1 MRKLRVVFSIM
12 RALTFAV
19 LLAVPA
25 AAAAQAADTLTGR
38 VTDAVG
44 QPIAAAT
51 VEITELGRRTTTATD
66 GSFRLALPP
75 GRYTVAVRRSGFA
88 PVVRDVRLSG
98 SVAVDVALTPSPFQL
113 EPVTVTATR
122 SPVAAD
128 ASPLPFSALAGDQL
142 RRAQG
147 VSLAHVLEALP
158 GLRTLS
164 TGAQIGKPV
173 IRGLSGPRVL
183 VLENGSRLEDYS
195 WSDEDG
201 PSVETGFVRR
211 VEVIRGP
218 ASVLYG
224 SDALGGV
231 INVISE
237 QLPDAAGGPKFM
249 RTGYQLSL
257 ASNNAEIGLAG
268 RAEGAR
274 GTLGWRL
281 AGVGRFASALHT
293 PAGELE
299 NTGFGSASAEAVA
312 GWRGPRGGLSVR
324 VAHYGGEFKLL
335 EANGPDTSSTE
346 EGGPERKLGDER
358 LQVRGERVS
367 GSWRLVA
374 QGQFQRHSLIEV
386 SDDTVPGGGGS
397 QTETEAFNLLLQTA
411 SLDLLAHHG
420 TGALRGTL
428 GLSGVGQWN
437 DASGRIPLVPD
448 ARIASGAAFAF
459 EQLAFGGGRWS
470 LLAGARVDARR
481 LNADAD
487 TALAMTAQA
496 RNATAWSGD
505 LGIVFRP
512 AADVAVS
519 ANVGRAWR
527 APTLFEL
534 FSNGP
539 HLGEARYE
547 RGDAT
552 LVPEAGRSVDVG
564 VRLGG
569 HRVRLELAAYQHA
582 ISDYIYIRPDTVFID
597 SLRVYQHAQAD
608 AELIGTEV
616 SLEAELVPGFTA
628 RARLDGVRGTNLT
641 AHEPL
646 PLVPP
651 LRTGVTL
658 VWRDAV
664 QLDVDTYAR
673 QDRPNSLDIQTAG
686 YTLVHVSASRE
697 ITLFGRAMRLDVGM
711 RNAFNTSYR
720 SFLSRYKEFALDP
733 GRNLIIR
740 LSAGD
745 VE

>member
-1 MRKLRVVFSIM
+1 MRS
-12 RALTFAV
+12 LTFAV

-25 AAAAQAADTLTGR
+25 VAAAQTADTLTGR
-38 VTDAVG
+38 VTDQAG
-44 QPIAAAT
+44 QPIPLAT
-51 VEITELGRRTTTATD
+51 VEITDLGRSVTTATD
-66 GSFRLALPP
+66 GTFRVALPP
-75 GRYTVAVRRSGFA
+75 GRYTVVIRRAGFA
-88 PVVRDVRLSG
+88 PVVRGVTLSG
-98 SVAVDVALTPSPFQL
+98 AVVLPLDVALTPSPFQL

-128 ASPLPFSALAGDQL
+128 ASPLPVAVLAGDQL
-142 RRAQG
+142 RQARG

-237 QLPDAAGGPKFM
+237 ALPDAAGGRRFM
-249 RTGYQLSL
+249 RTGFTLSG
-257 ASNNAEIGLAG
+257 ASNNAEIGVAG

-274 GTLGWRL
+274 GTFGWRV
-281 AGVGRFASALHT
+281 AGVGRLAGPLHT
-293 PAGELE
+293 PAGELD
-299 NTGFGSASAEAVA
+299 NTGFGSMNAEAAA
-312 GWRGPRGGLSVR
+312 GWRGQHGGLSFR

-335 EANGPDTSSTE
+335 EANGPDTATTKK
-346 EGGPERKLGDER
+346 EGGPARKLADER
-358 LQVRGERVS
+358 LQVNGERVA
-367 GSWRLVA
+367 GSWRLAA

-397 QTETEAFNLLLQTA
+397 LTESEAFNLLLQTA

-420 TGALRGTL
+420 ANALHGTL
-428 GLSGVGQWN
+428 GVSTVAQWN
-437 DASGRIPLVPD
+437 DASGRIALVPD
-448 ARIASGAAFAF
+448 ARVASAAAFAF
-459 EQLAFGGGRWS
+459 EQLALAGGRWS

-481 LNADAD
+481 LTADAD
-487 TALAMTAQA
+487 TALGMGAQS

-505 LGIVFRP
+505 VGVVWRP
-512 AADVAVS
+512 AADVAAS
-519 ANVGRAWR
+519 ANLGRAWR

-534 FSNGP
+534 FANGP

-552 LVPEAGRSVDVG
+552 LAAESGRSVDVG
-564 VRLGG
+564 VRVGG
-569 HRVRLELAAYQHA
+569 RRVRAELAAYHHR
-582 ISDYIYIRPDTVFID
+582 ISNYIYIRPDTVFID
-597 SLRVYQHAQAD
+597 SLRVYQYAQAQ
-608 AELIGTEV
+608 AELLGAEASVEGEV
-616 SLEAELVPGFTA
+616 LPGFTA
-628 RARLDGVRGTNLT
+628 RARVDGVRGTNLS

-658 VWRDAV
+658 AWRDALEV
-664 QLDVDTYAR
+664 DVDAYAR
-673 QDRPNSLDIQTAG
+673 QTRPNPLDIQTAG
-686 YTLVHVSASRE
+686 YTLVHVSAGRA
-697 ITLFGRAMRLDVGM
+697 ITLFGRPMRLDVAV
-711 RNAFNTSYR
+711 RNLFNASYR

-733 GRNLIIR
+733 GRNLIVR

-745 VE
+745 VD

>member
-1 MRKLRVVFSIM
+1 M
-12 RALTFAV
+12 RALTLAV
-19 LLAVPA
+19 LIALLVSVPG
-25 AAAAQAADTLTGR
+25 AAAAQTADTLTGR
-38 VTDAVG
+38 VTDASG

-51 VEITELGRRTTTATD
+51 IEISELGRGTSTAAD
-66 GSFRLALPP
+66 GSFRVVLPP
-75 GRYTVAVRRSGFA
+75 GRYTVVIRRTGFA
-88 PVVRDVRLSG
+88 PTVRDAVLPG
-98 SVAVDVALTPSPFQL
+98 SARIDVALAPSPFQL

-128 ASPLPFSALAGDQL
+128 ASPLPVSQLSGAQL
-142 RRAQG
+142 RQARG
-147 VSLAHVLEALP
+147 ISLAHVVEALP
-158 GLRTLS
+158 GVRTLS

-173 IRGLSGPRVL
+173 IRGLSGSRIL

-201 PSVETGFVRR
+201 PSIETGFVRR

-237 QLPDAAGGPKFM
+237 QLPDAAAGPKFM

-274 GTLGWRL
+274 GTFGWRV

-299 NTGFGSASAEAVA
+299 NTGFGSANAEATA
-312 GWRGPRGGLSVR
+312 GWRSPHGSLSFR

-335 EANGPDTSSTE
+335 EANGPDTSGTE
-346 EGGPERKLGDER
+346 EGGPERELGDER

-397 QTETEAFNLLLQTA
+397 QTETEAFNLLLSTA
-411 SLDLLAHHG
+411 SLDVLAHHAAG
-420 TGALRGTL
+420 SLRGTI
-428 GLSGVGQWN
+428 GLSGVAQSN

-448 ARIASGAAFAF
+448 ARIASGAVFAF
-459 EQLAFGGGRWS
+459 EQLALAGGRWS
-470 LLAGARVDARR
+470 VLAGARVDARR
-481 LNADAD
+481 LTADAD
-487 TALAMTAQA
+487 TALAMTAQT

-505 LGIVFRP
+505 LGIVWRP
-512 AADVAVS
+512 GAAVVLS

-547 RGDAT
+547 KGDAA

-564 VRLGG
+564 LRVGG
-569 HRVRLELAAYQHA
+569 PRVHAELAVYQHR
-582 ISDYIYIRPDTVFID
+582 ISDYIFIRPDTVFID
-597 SLRVYQHAQAD
+597 SLRVYQYEQAD
-608 AELIGTEV
+608 AELVGAEA
-616 SLEAELVPGFTA
+616 SLEVEIVPGLVA
-628 RARLDGVRGTNLT
+628 RTRVDGVRGTNLG

-651 LRTGVTL
+651 LRTGFSVA
-658 VWRDAV
+658 WRDV
-664 QLDVDTYAR
+664 DLDVDTYAR
-673 QDRPNSLDIQTAG
+673 QDRPNPLDIQTAG
-686 YTLVHVSASRE
+686 YTLVHLSAGRE
-697 ITLFGRAMRLDVGM
+697 IKLFGRAMHLDVAV
-711 RNAFNTSYR
+711 RNLFNTSYR

-745 VE
+745 VD

>member
-1 MRKLRVVFSIM
+1 M
-12 RALTFAV
+12 RALL
-19 LLAVPA
+19 LLALIVLPG
-25 AAAAQAADTLTGR
+25 AAAAQVGGR
-38 VTDAVG
+38 VTDQGG
-44 QPIAAAT
+44 QPVVAAT
-51 VEITELGRRTTTATD
+51 VEITDLGRSVTTGAD
-66 GSFRLALPP
+66 GAFRLALPP
-75 GRYTVAVRRSGFA
+75 GRYTLVIRRTGFA
-88 PVVRDVRLSG
+88 PAVREIVVAG
-98 SVAVDVALTPSPFQL
+98 PQTIDVALEPTAFRL

-122 SPVAAD
+122 SPVATEG
-128 ASPLPFSALAGDQL
+128 SPLPVASLAGPAL

-147 VSLAHVLEALP
+147 VSLAHVLEGLP

-173 IRGLSGPRVL
+173 IRGLTGSRVL

-237 QLPDAAGGPKFM
+237 PLPEAAGGSRVL
-249 RTGYQLSL
+249 RTGFTVSG
-257 ASNNAEIGLAG
+257 ATNNAEIGLAG

-274 GTLGWRL
+274 GTFGWRV

-299 NTGFGSASAEAVA
+299 NTGFGSANGEAVA
-312 GWRGPRGGLSVR
+312 GWRGDRGGLSLR

-335 EANGPDTSSTE
+335 EANGPDTASAE
-346 EGGPERKLGDER
+346 EEGPERKVGDER
-358 LQVRGERVS
+358 VQVTGERVT
-367 GSWRLVA
+367 GPWRLVA
-374 QGQFQRHSLIEV
+374 KGQLQRHSLIEM
-386 SDDTVPGGGGS
+386 SDDTVPGGGGAMGES
-397 QTETEAFNLLLQTA
+397 EAFNLLLQTA

-420 TGALRGTL
+420 AGTPLHGTL
-428 GLSGVGQWN
+428 GVSGLAQSN
-437 DASGRIPLVPD
+437 DAKGRIPLVPD
-448 ARIASGAAFAF
+448 ARIGSVAGFLF
-459 EQLAFGGGRWS
+459 EQVGLGRVSLVAGG
-470 LLAGARVDARR
+470 RVDARR
-481 LNADAD
+481 LSADAD
-487 TALAMTAQA
+487 TALGMGAQT

-505 LGIVFRP
+505 LGLVWRP
-512 AADVAVS
+512 GAAVAASV
-519 ANVGRAWR
+519 NVGRAWR

-534 FSNGP
+534 FANGP

-547 RGDAT
+547 RGDST

-569 HRVRLELAAYQHA
+569 RHVRAELAVYHNR
-582 ISDYIYIRPDTVFID
+582 ISKYVYILPTAQFID
-597 SLRVYQHAQAD
+597 SLRVYQYAQAD
-608 AELIGTEV
+608 AELLGAEA
-616 SLEAELVPGFTA
+616 SLEAEVLPGITVSA
-628 RARLDGVRGTNLT
+628 RVDGVRGTNLT

-651 LRTGVTL
+651 VRGVIEL
-658 VWRDAV
+658 DWHSAFEI
-664 QLDVDTYAR
+664 DVDGYAR
-673 QDRPNSLDIQTAG
+673 QNRPNPLDIQTGG
-686 YTLVHVSASRE
+686 YTLVNASAGRE
-697 ITLFGRAMRLDVGM
+697 VTLFGRAMRLDLAV
-711 RNAFNTSYR
+711 RNLFNTSYR

-733 GRNLIIR
+733 GRNLIVR

-745 VE
+745 VD

>member
-1 MRKLRVVFSIM
+1 M

-25 AAAAQAADTLTGR
+25 AAAAQTADTLSGR
-38 VTDAVG
+38 VTDQTG
-44 QPIAAAT
+44 RPIPVAT
-51 VEITELGRRTTTATD
+51 VEITELGRSVTTGTD
-66 GSFRLALPP
+66 GMFRVALPP
-75 GRYTVAVRRSGFA
+75 GRYTVVIRRAGFA
-88 PVVRDVRLSG
+88 PVVRGVKLSG
-98 SVAVDVALTPSPFQL
+98 AVAPPLDVALTPSPFQL
-113 EPVTVTATR
+113 EPVTVTSTR

-128 ASPLPFSALAGDQL
+128 ASPLPVAVLAGDQL
-142 RRAQG
+142 RQARG

-237 QLPDAAGGPKFM
+237 GLPDATGGPRFV
-249 RTGYQLSL
+249 RTGFTLSG
-257 ASNNAEIGLAG
+257 ATNNAEIGVAG

-274 GTLGWRL
+274 GMFGWRV
-281 AGVGRFASALHT
+281 AGVGRFAGPLHT
-293 PAGELE
+293 PAGELD
-299 NTGFGSASAEAVA
+299 NTGFGSMNAEAAA
-312 GWRGPRGGLSVR
+312 GWRGQRGGLSFR

-335 EANGPDTSSTE
+335 EANGPDTTGTE
-346 EGGPERKLGDER
+346 QGGPERKLGDER
-358 LQVRGERVS
+358 LQIRGERVA

-397 QTETEAFNLLLQTA
+397 LTESEAFNLLLQTA

-420 TGALRGTL
+420 TSGLRGTL
-428 GLSGVGQWN
+428 GVSTVGQWN
-437 DASGRIPLVPD
+437 DASGRIALVPD
-448 ARIASGAAFAF
+448 ARVASAAAFAF
-459 EQLAFGGGRWS
+459 EQLALAGGRWS

-481 LNADAD
+481 LTADAD
-487 TALAMTAQA
+487 TALGMGAQS

-505 LGIVFRP
+505 VGVVWRP
-512 AADVAVS
+512 AADVAAS
-519 ANVGRAWR
+519 ANLGRAWR

-534 FSNGP
+534 FANGP

-552 LVPEAGRSVDVG
+552 LVPESGRSVDVG
-564 VRLGG
+564 VRVGG
-569 HRVRLELAAYQHA
+569 RRVRAELAAYHHR
-582 ISDYIYIRPDTVFID
+582 ISNYIYIRPDTVFID
-597 SLRVYQHAQAD
+597 SLRVYQYAQAQ
-608 AELIGTEV
+608 AELLGAEASV
-616 SLEAELVPGFTA
+616 EAEVVPGFTA
-628 RARLDGVRGTNLT
+628 RARVDGVRGTNRT

-658 VWRDAV
+658 AWRDALEV
-664 QLDVDTYAR
+664 DVDTYAR
-673 QDRPNSLDIQTAG
+673 QTRPNPLDIQTAG
-686 YTLVHVSASRE
+686 YTLVHVSAGRA
-697 ITLFGRAMRLDVGM
+697 ITLFGRPMRLDVAV
-711 RNAFNTSYR
+711 RNLFNASYR

-733 GRNLIIR
+733 GRNLIVR

-745 VE
+745 VD

>member
-1 MRKLRVVFSIM
+1 M
-12 RALTFAV
+12 RALTVVV

-25 AAAAQAADTLTGR
+25 AAPAQTADTLTGH
-38 VTDAVG
+38 VTDQAG
-44 QPIAAAT
+44 QPVPVAT
-51 VEITELGRRTTTATD
+51 IEISDLNRSALTASD
-66 GSFRLALPP
+66 GTFRLLLPP
-75 GRYTVAVRRSGFA
+75 GRYTVVIRRTGFA
-88 PVVRDVRLSG
+88 PVVRDLTLSG
-98 SVAVDVALTPSPFQL
+98 TVALDVTLLSSPFRL

-122 SPVAAD
+122 SPVATEG
-128 ASPLPFSALAGDQL
+128 SPLPVAALGGPEL
-142 RRAQG
+142 RRAQS

-173 IRGLSGPRVL
+173 IRGLTGPRVL

-237 QLPDAAGGPKFM
+237 RLPDAAGGAGLV
-249 RTGYQLSL
+249 RTGFTLSG
-257 ASNNAEIGLAG
+257 ATNNAEIGVAG

-274 GTLGWRL
+274 GTFGWRV
-281 AGVGRFASALHT
+281 AGVGRFAGPLHT
-293 PAGELE
+293 PAGELDH
-299 NTGFGSASAEAVA
+299 TGFGSANGEAVA
-312 GWRGPRGGLSVR
+312 GWRGRRGGLSFR

-335 EANGPDTSSTE
+335 EANGPDTATTKKQ
-346 EGGPERKLGDER
+346 GGPARKLADER
-358 LQVRGERVS
+358 LQVNGERVT
-367 GSWRLVA
+367 GLWRLVA

-397 QTETEAFNLLLQTA
+397 LSETEAFNLLLQTA
-411 SLDLLAHHG
+411 SLDLVAHHG
-420 TGALRGTL
+420 ASALHGTL
-428 GLSGVGQWN
+428 GASVGGQWN
-437 DASGRIPLVPD
+437 DASGRIRLVPD
-448 ARIASGAAFAF
+448 ARIASAAAFAL
-459 EQLAFGGGRWS
+459 EQLALAGGRWS

-481 LNADAD
+481 LSADAD
-487 TALAMTAQA
+487 TALGMGAQT

-505 LGIVFRP
+505 LGVVWRP
-512 AADVAVS
+512 AAEVAVS
-519 ANVGRAWR
+519 ANLGRAWR

-534 FSNGP
+534 FANGP

-569 HRVRLELAAYQHA
+569 RRVRAELAAYHHR
-582 ISDYIYIRPDTVFID
+582 ISRYIHIRPDTVFID
-597 SLRVYQHAQAD
+597 SLRVYQYAQAE
-608 AELIGTEV
+608 AELLGAEV
-616 SLEAELVPGFTA
+616 SLETEVLPGFTA
-628 RARLDGVRGTNLT
+628 RARLDGVRGTNLA

-658 VWRDAV
+658 AWRDALV
-664 QLDVDTYAR
+664 LDVDTYAR
-673 QDRPNSLDIQTAG
+673 QDRPNPLDIQTAG
-686 YTLVHVSASRE
+686 YTLVHVSAGRE
-697 ITLFGRAMRLDVGM
+697 ITLLGRAMRLDVAV
-711 RNAFNTSYR
+711 RNLFNTSYH

-733 GRNLIIR
+733 GRNLIVR
-740 LSAGD
+740 LTAGD
-745 VE
+745 VD

>member
-1 MRKLRVVFSIM
+1 M
-12 RALTFAV
+12 RALTLAV

-25 AAAAQAADTLTGR
+25 AAAAQTADTLTGHI
-38 VTDAVG
+38 TDATG
-44 QPIAAAT
+44 QPISAAT
-51 VEITELGRRTTTATD
+51 VEITELGRRVATAPD

-75 GRYTVAVRRSGFA
+75 GRYTVVIRRTGFA
-88 PVVRDVRLSG
+88 PVVRDVM
-98 SVAVDVALTPSPFQL
+98 VAGAARVDVALTPSPFRL

-122 SPVAAD
+122 SPVAAN
-128 ASPLPFSALAGDQL
+128 ASPLPVSQLAGAQL
-142 RRAQG
+142 RQARG
-147 VSLAHVLEALP
+147 ISLAHVVEALP
-158 GLRTLS
+158 GVRTLS

-231 INVISE
+231 INVLSE
-237 QLPDAAGGPKFM
+237 DLPDAAGGPKFI

-257 ASNNAEIGLAG
+257 ASNNAEIGLGG

-274 GTLGWRL
+274 GTFGWRV

-299 NTGFGSASAEAVA
+299 NTGFGSASAEATA
-312 GWRGPRGGLSVR
+312 GWRGPRGGLSFR

-335 EANGPDTSSTE
+335 EANGPDTSGTE

-374 QGQFQRHSLIEV
+374 QGQFQRHALIEV
-386 SDDTVPGGGGS
+386 SDDTVPGGGS
-397 QTETEAFNLLLQTA
+397 QTESEAFNLLLQTA

-420 TGALRGTL
+420 TGALRGTI
-428 GLSGVGQWN
+428 GVSGVGQWN

-448 ARIASGAAFAF
+448 ARIASGAVFAF
-459 EQLAFGGGRWS
+459 EQLALAGGRWS
-470 LLAGARVDARR
+470 VLAGVRVDARR

-487 TALAMTAQA
+487 TALVMTAQT
-496 RNATAWSGD
+496 RDATAWSGD

-512 AADVAVS
+512 AAEVAVS

-547 RGDAT
+547 RGDAG
-552 LVPEAGRSVDVG
+552 LVPEAGLSVDVG
-564 VRLGG
+564 LRVGG
-569 HRVRLELAAYQHA
+569 PRVHAELAAYHHR

-597 SLRVYQHAQAD
+597 SLRVYQYAQAD
-608 AELIGTEV
+608 AELVGAEA
-616 SLEAELVPGFTA
+616 SLELEVVPGLTA
-628 RARLDGVRGTNLT
+628 RTRIDGVRGTNLT

-651 LRTGVTL
+651 LRTGFSVA
-658 VWRDAV
+658 WRDALD
-664 QLDVDTYAR
+664 LDVDTYAR
-673 QDRPNSLDIQTAG
+673 QDRPNPLDIQTAG
-686 YTLVHVSASRE
+686 YTLVHVSAGRE
-697 ITLFGRAMRLDVGM
+697 VKLFGRPMRLDVAV
-711 RNAFNTSYR
+711 RNVFNTSYR

-740 LSAGD
+740 LSTGD
-745 VE
+745 VD

>member
-1 MRKLRVVFSIM
+1 
-12 RALTFAV
+12 
-19 LLAVPA
+19 LLSVPA
-25 AAAAQAADTLTGR
+25 AALAQTADTLTGH
-38 VTDAVG
+38 VTDAAG

-75 GRYTVAVRRSGFA
+75 GRYTVAVRRNGFA
-88 PVVRDVRLSG
+88 SVVRDVRLSG

-113 EPVTVTATR
+113 EPVIVTATR

-173 IRGLSGPRVL
+173 IRGLAGPRVL

-237 QLPDAAGGPKFM
+237 QIPDAAGGPKFM

-274 GTLGWRL
+274 GTFGWRV
-281 AGVGRFASALHT
+281 AGVGRFAGPLHT
-293 PAGELE
+293 PDGELD
-299 NTGFGSASAEAVA
+299 NTGFGSASVEASG
-312 GWRGPRGGLSVR
+312 GWRGQRGGLSFR
-324 VAHYGGEFKLL
+324 VTHYGGEFKLL
-335 EANGPDTSSTE
+335 EANGPASGTE
-346 EGGPERKLGDER
+346 AGGPARKLGDER

-367 GSWRLVA
+367 GSWRFVA

-397 QTETEAFNLLLQTA
+397 KTETEAFNLLLQTG
-411 SLDLLAHHG
+411 SLDLLAYHG
-420 TGALRGTL
+420 SGALRGTL
-428 GLSGVGQWN
+428 GLSGVSQWN

-459 EQLAFGGGRWS
+459 EQLALAGGRWS

-481 LNADAD
+481 LNAGAD
-487 TALAMTAQA
+487 TALAMMAQT

-505 LGIVFRP
+505 FGIVFRP

-552 LVPEAGRSVDVG
+552 LVPEAGRSADVG

-569 HRVRLELAAYQHA
+569 SRVRLELAVYQHA
-582 ISDYIYIRPDTVFID
+582 ISGYIYIRPDTVFID
-597 SLRVYQHAQAD
+597 SLRVYQYAQAN
-608 AELIGTEV
+608 AELVGAEA
-616 SLEAELVPGFTA
+616 SLEAELAPGFTA

-658 VWRDAV
+658 AWRDAV

-673 QDRPNSLDIQTAG
+673 QDRPNPLDIQTAG
-686 YTLVHVSASRE
+686 YTLVHVSAGRE

-711 RNAFNTSYR
+711 RNVFNTSYR

-745 VE
+745 VD

>member
-1 MRKLRVVFSIM
+1 M

-25 AAAAQAADTLTGR
+25 AAVAQSAATLTGR
-38 VTDAVG
+38 VTDQAG
-44 QPIAAAT
+44 QPMPTAT
-51 VEITELGRRTTTATD
+51 IEVTELGRSVTTASD
-66 GSFRLALPP
+66 GTYRLAVPP
-75 GRYTVAVRRSGFA
+75 GRYTVVIRRTGFA
-88 PVVRDVRLSG
+88 PVVR
-98 SVAVDVALTPSPFQL
+98 SVTVAGAVALDVALVPSPFQL

-128 ASPLPFSALAGDQL
+128 ASPLPFAALSGVEL
-142 RRAQG
+142 RRAQS

-237 QLPDAAGGPKFM
+237 QLPDAAGGPRFM
-249 RTGYQLSL
+249 RTGFTLSG
-257 ASNNAEIGLAG
+257 ATNNAEIGVAG

-274 GTLGWRL
+274 GTFGWRV
-281 AGVGRFASALHT
+281 AGVGRFAGALHT
-293 PAGELE
+293 PAGELD
-299 NTGFGSASAEAVA
+299 NTGFGSANAEAAA
-312 GWRGPRGGLSVR
+312 GWRGPRGGLSFR

-335 EANGPDTSSTE
+335 EANGPDTASAE

-358 LQVRGERVS
+358 LQVRGERVA

-420 TGALRGTL
+420 TGALRGAL
-428 GLSGVGQWN
+428 GLSGIAQSN

-448 ARIASGAAFAF
+448 ARVASGAAFAF
-459 EQLAFGGGRWS
+459 EQLAFAGGRWS

-487 TALAMTAQA
+487 TALALTAQT

-512 AADVAVS
+512 ATDVAVS

-564 VRLGG
+564 VRVGG
-569 HRVRLELAAYQHA
+569 PRVRLELAAYQHA

-597 SLRVYQHAQAD
+597 SLRVYQYAQAD
-608 AELIGTEV
+608 AELIGAEA

-628 RARLDGVRGTNLT
+628 RARVDGVRGTNLT

-658 VWRDAV
+658 AWRDAV

-673 QDRPNSLDIQTAG
+673 QDRPNPLDIQTAG

-697 ITLFGRAMRLDVGM
+697 ITLFGRPMRLDVAM
-711 RNAFNTSYR
+711 RNVFNTSYR

-733 GRNLIIR
+733 GRNLIVR

-745 VE
+745 VD